1 MKKRMMLYFGSFDPI
16 HKGHIALAEYAID
29 KGLGDEVAMIVSPQ
43 NPFKAATLQ
52 TPEMDRFEMAEMACA
67 DSRYPEQIRP
77 SAIEFMLE
85 KPSYTIRTLDYLR
98 DNFGAEMEFAIMI
111 GSDNTARLD
120 EWRDYERILA
130 EYPIYVYPRRGAE
143 VEKFRDRVHLLEDAP
158 LVDFSSTDVRQ
169 AAERGQDVAPMV
181 GERVAEYIRR
191 KQLWTPAGRI
201 VRYTSL
207 IEQQPDCAELYVERG
222 KCYFQHNE
230 WGNAI
235 NDFNRAL
242 KLDPQCGE
250 AKQFIEMA
258 EEILAFRYTDIYNP

>member
-16 HKGHIALAEYAID
+16 HKGHIALAEYAVD
-29 KGLGDEVAMIVSPQ
+29 KDLCDEVAMIVSPQ
-43 NPFKAATLQ
+43 NPFKTAMSQ
-52 TPEMDRFEMAEMACA
+52 TPEMDRLEMVEMACA
-67 DSRYPEQIRP
+67 DSRYPERIMP
-77 SAIEFMLE
+77 SAIEFVLE
-85 KPSYTIRTLDYLR
+85 KPSYTIRTLDHLR
-98 DNFGAEMEFAIMI
+98 EKFGAIMEFSIMI

-120 EWRDYERILA
+120 EWREYERILST
-130 EYPIYVYPRRGAE
+130 YTIYVYPRRGAE
-143 VEKFRDRVHLLEDAP
+143 VVKFRDRLHLLDDAP

-169 AAERGQDVAPMV
+169 AAERGEDVTSMV

-201 VRYTSL
+201 VRCTSL
-207 IEQQPDCAELYVERG
+207 IEQQPDCADLYVERG
-222 KCYFQHNE
+222 KCYFHHNE

-235 NDFNRAL
+235 NDFRKAL
-242 KLDPQCGE
+242 TLDPQCDE